1 MEYIVKSNDTGL
13 INWNAKGDERIL
25 QNINNILNTIKY
37 EVPYDRLMGR
47 SPENLDGV
55 FEKNK
60 AALIEETYDLINT
73 YETRATI
80 KSVVIEYKKSKDN
93 ESIEIPIIK
102 VVVTI
107 D

>member
-1 MEYIVKSNDTGL
+1 MEYTVKSDTNL

-25 QNINNILNTIKY
+25 QNVNNILNIVKY

-47 SPENLDGV
+47 NPKNLDGV
-55 FEKNK
+55 LEKNK
-60 AALIEETYDLINT
+60 VALIEETYDLINT
-73 YETRATI
+73 YETRATVKNVEIEFKESDDNKDI
-80 KSVVIEYKKSKDN
+80 K
-93 ESIEIPIIK
+93 IPFIK

>member
-1 MEYIVKSNDTGL
+1 MDYTVKSDTSL
-13 INWNAKGDERIL
+13 INWDAKGDERIL
-25 QNINNILNTIKY
+25 QNINNIINTIKH

-47 SPENLDGV
+47 DLKNLDGV

-73 YETRATI
+73 YETRAI
-80 KSVVIEYKKSKDN
+80 VKSVEIEFKESNDN
-93 ESIEIPIIK
+93 KHIKIPVIK